1 MALWVIGMDGVVQE
15 DPLSLTTPP
24 SKVMLGLLTLSH
36 RRRIVKCPG
45 TSPEYPTT
53 LPNKLNAIIL

>member
-1 MALWVIGMDGVVQE
+1 MLWVVGMDGDEQE

-24 SKVMLGLLTLSH
+24 SKVMLGLFTLSQ
-36 RRRIVKCPG
+36 RRRIGKCYG

-53 LPNKLNAIIL
+53 LANKLYAIML